1 MSIDYSAFAGR
12 RFHLMAAAVLHYNR
26 GHTLAERQ
34 GRDPMK
40 LYSWNVNGIRAAQ
53 RKGFLDWM
61 SAAQPD
67 VLTVQETKA
76 RPEQLDERLRQPA
89 GYHSWWVSAERKGYS
104 GVGLYSKTA
113 PLEVKL
119 GLGIEKF
126 DSEGRTI
133 IADFGAFT
141 LMSSY
146 LPNGKASAERLRYKM
161 EYKDVFLDYA
171 NGLRA
176 AGKSVV
182 FCGDINTAHNEIDLT
197 HPKPNAKYSGFL
209 REERDWMDK
218 VVEQGYIDSYR
229 HLNPDKAGAYS
240 WWSLRSGARA
250 KNVGWRIDYFFI
262 SSDLLDKLAAAE
274 IHADVM
280 GSDHCPISLTLDV

>member
-1 MSIDYSAFAGR
+1 
-12 RFHLMAAAVLHYNR
+12 
-26 GHTLAERQ
+26 
-34 GRDPMK
+34 MK
-40 LYSWNVNGIRAAQ
+40 VVSWNVNGIRAAH
-53 RKGFLDWM
+53 RKGFLDWLH
-61 SAAQPD
+61 AEAPD

-76 RPEQLDERLRQPA
+76 HPEQLPAKLRQPD
-89 GYHSWWVSAERKGYS
+89 GYRSWWASAERKGYS
-104 GVGLYSKTA
+104 GVGLYSKSQ
-113 PLEVKL
+113 PRDVQI

-133 IADFGAFT
+133 IADYGDFT
-141 LMSSY
+141 LMTTY

-161 EYKDVFLDYA
+161 EYKEAFLDYA

-182 FCGDINTAHNEIDLT
+182 CCGDSNPAHNEIDLT
-197 HPKPNAKYSGFL
+197 HPKPNSKVSGFL
-209 REERDWMDK
+209 REERDWIDK
-218 VVEQGYIDSYR
+218 VVEQGYIDIYR
-229 HLNPDKAGAYS
+229 HRNPEKEGAYS

-262 SSDLLDKLAAAE
+262 SPDLLERVATAE

-280 GSDHCPISLTLDV
+280 GSDHCPISLTLEF

>member
-1 MSIDYSAFAGR
+1 
-12 RFHLMAAAVLHYNR
+12 
-26 GHTLAERQ
+26 
-34 GRDPMK
+34 MK

-53 RKGFLDWM
+53 KKGFLDWLHCE
-61 SAAQPD
+61 QPD

-76 RPEQLDERLRQPA
+76 WPEQLDPELRQPE
-89 GYHSWWVSAERKGYS
+89 GYHSWWVHAERKGYS
-104 GVGLYSKTA
+104 GVGLYSKA
-113 PLEVKL
+113 EPRDVKL
-119 GLGIEKF
+119 GLGIKKF

-133 IADFGAFT
+133 IADYGDFT
-141 LMSSY
+141 LMSTY
-146 LPNGKASAERLRYKM
+146 LPNGKGSEERLRYKM
-161 EYKDVFLDYA
+161 EYKEAFLDYA
-171 NGLRA
+171 NGLRSE
-176 AGKSVV
+176 GKPVV

-197 HPKPNAKYSGFL
+197 HPKPNSKYSGFL

-229 HLNPDKAGAYS
+229 HLNPEQEGAYS

-262 SSDLLDKLAAAE
+262 SPDLLDKLATAE

-280 GSDHCPISLTLDV
+280 GSDHCPISLTLEV

>member
-1 MSIDYSAFAGR
+1 
-12 RFHLMAAAVLHYNR
+12 
-26 GHTLAERQ
+26 
-34 GRDPMK
+34 MK

-53 RKGFLDWM
+53 KKGFLDWLHCE
-61 SAAQPD
+61 QPD
-67 VLTVQETKA
+67 VLTMQETKA
-76 RPEQLDERLRQPA
+76 WPEQLDPELRQPE
-89 GYHSWWVSAERKGYS
+89 GYHSWWVHAERKGYS
-104 GVGLYSKTA
+104 GVGLYSKA
-113 PLEVKL
+113 EPRDVKL
-119 GLGIEKF
+119 GLGIKKF

-133 IADFGAFT
+133 IADFGDFT
-141 LMSSY
+141 LMSTY
-146 LPNGKASAERLRYKM
+146 LPNGKGSEERLRYKM
-161 EYKDVFLDYA
+161 EYKEAFLDYA
-171 NGLRA
+171 NGLRSE
-176 AGKSVV
+176 GKPVV

-229 HLNPDKAGAYS
+229 HLNPEQEGAYS

-262 SSDLLDKLAAAE
+262 SPDLLDKLAAAE

-280 GSDHCPISLTLDV
+280 GSDHCPISLTLEV

>member
-1 MSIDYSAFAGR
+1 
-12 RFHLMAAAVLHYNR
+12 
-26 GHTLAERQ
+26 
-34 GRDPMK
+34 MK

-53 RKGFLDWM
+53 KKGFLDWLH
-61 SAAQPD
+61 AEEPD

-76 RPEQLDERLRQPA
+76 WPEQLDPELRQPE
-89 GYHSWWVSAERKGYS
+89 GYHSWWVHAERKGYS
-104 GVGLYSKTA
+104 GVGLFSKTE
-113 PLEVKL
+113 PRDIKL

-133 IADFGAFT
+133 IADYGDFT
-141 LMSSY
+141 LMSTY

-161 EYKDVFLDYA
+161 EYKEAFLDYA
-171 NGLRA
+171 NGLRD
-176 AGKSVV
+176 AGKSVA

-197 HPKPNAKYSGFL
+197 HPKPNSKYSGFL

-229 HLNPDKAGAYS
+229 HLNPDKEGAYS

-262 SSDLLDKLAAAE
+262 SPDLLDKMAAAE
-274 IHADVM
+274 IHADVL

>member
-1 MSIDYSAFAGR
+1 
-12 RFHLMAAAVLHYNR
+12 
-26 GHTLAERQ
+26 
-34 GRDPMK
+34 MK

-53 RKGFLDWM
+53 RKGFLDWFNT
-61 SAAQPD
+61 AQPD
-67 VLTVQETKA
+67 VLAIQETKA
-76 RPEQLDERLRQPA
+76 RPEQLDSELQQPE
-89 GYHSWWVSAERKGYS
+89 GYHSWWVSAEKKGYS
-104 GVGLYSKTA
+104 GVALFSKTE
-113 PLEVKL
+113 PKEVKL

-133 IADFGAFT
+133 IADYGDFT
-141 LMSSY
+141 LMSTY
-146 LPNGKASAERLRYKM
+146 LPNGKASEERLRYKM
-161 EYKDVFLDYA
+161 EYKEVFLDYA

-197 HPKPNAKYSGFL
+197 HPKPNSKYSGFL

-229 HLNPDKAGAYS
+229 HLNPDREGAYS
-240 WWSLRSGARA
+240 WWSMRSGARA

-262 SSDLLDKLAAAE
+262 SPDLLEKMATAE

-280 GSDHCPISLTLDV
+280 GSDHCPISLTLDL

>member
-1 MSIDYSAFAGR
+1 
-12 RFHLMAAAVLHYNR
+12 
-26 GHTLAERQ
+26 
-34 GRDPMK
+34 MK
-40 LYSWNVNGIRAAQ
+40 VVSWNVNGIRAAH
-53 RKGFLDWM
+53 RKGFLDWLH
-61 SAAQPD
+61 AEAPD

-76 RPEQLDERLRQPA
+76 HPEQLPAKLRQPD
-89 GYHSWWVSAERKGYS
+89 GYRSWWASAERKGYS
-104 GVGLYSKTA
+104 GVGLYSKSQ
-113 PLEVKL
+113 PRDVQI

-133 IADFGAFT
+133 IADYGDFT
-141 LMSSY
+141 LMTTY

-161 EYKDVFLDYA
+161 EYKEAFLDYA

-197 HPKPNAKYSGFL
+197 HPKPNSKVSGFL
-209 REERDWMDK
+209 REERDWIDK
-218 VVEQGYIDSYR
+218 VVEQGYIDIYR
-229 HLNPDKAGAYS
+229 HRNPEKEGAYS

-262 SSDLLDKLAAAE
+262 SPDLLERVATAE

-280 GSDHCPISLTLDV
+280 GSDHCPISLTLEF

>member
-1 MSIDYSAFAGR
+1 
-12 RFHLMAAAVLHYNR
+12 
-26 GHTLAERQ
+26 
-34 GRDPMK
+34 MK

-53 RKGFLDWM
+53 RKGFLDWFG
-61 SAAQPD
+61 AAQPD
-67 VLTVQETKA
+67 ILTVQETKA
-76 RPEQLDERLRQPA
+76 RPEQLDDELRQPE
-89 GYHSWWVSAERKGYS
+89 GYHSWWVSAEKKGYS
-104 GVGLYSKTA
+104 GVGLFSKTE
-113 PLEVKL
+113 PIDIKL
-119 GLGIEKF
+119 GMGIEKF

-141 LMSSY
+141 LMSTY
-146 LPNGKASAERLRYKM
+146 LPNGKGSAERLRYKM
-161 EYKDVFLDYA
+161 AYKEAFLEYADK
-171 NGLRA
+171 LRS

-218 VVEQGYIDSYR
+218 VVAQGYIDSYR
-229 HLNPDKAGAYS
+229 HLNPDKEGAYS
-240 WWSLRSGARA
+240 WWSMRSGART
-250 KNVGWRIDYFFI
+250 KNVGWRLDYFFI
-262 SSDLLDKLAAAE
+262 SSDMLENMSNAE

>member
-1 MSIDYSAFAGR
+1 
-12 RFHLMAAAVLHYNR
+12 
-26 GHTLAERQ
+26 
-34 GRDPMK
+34 MK

-53 RKGFLDWM
+53 RKGFLDWLH
-61 SAAQPD
+61 AEQPD
-67 VLTVQETKA
+67 VLAVQETKA
-76 RPEQLDERLRQPA
+76 HPEQLTAALREPE
-89 GYHSWWVSAERKGYS
+89 GYHTWWVSAERKGYS
-104 GVGLYSKTA
+104 GVALFSKTE
-113 PLEVKL
+113 PQEIKL

-133 IADFGAFT
+133 VADYGDFT
-141 LMSSY
+141 LITTY
-146 LPNGKASAERLRYKM
+146 LPNGKASEERLRYKM

-171 NGLRA
+171 NRLRA
-176 AGKSVV
+176 AGKAVV

-197 HPKPNAKYSGFL
+197 HPKPNSKYSGFL

-229 HLNPDKAGAYS
+229 HLNPEQEGAYS
-240 WWSLRSGARA
+240 WWSLRSGARQ

-262 SSDLLDKLAAAE
+262 SPDLLDKMVTAE
-274 IHADVM
+274 IHPDVM

>member
-1 MSIDYSAFAGR
+1 
-12 RFHLMAAAVLHYNR
+12 
-26 GHTLAERQ
+26 
-34 GRDPMK
+34 MK

-53 RKGFLDWM
+53 RKGFLDWLH
-61 SAAQPD
+61 AEGPD

-76 RPEQLDERLRQPA
+76 RPEQLDDELRQPE
-89 GYHSWWVSAERKGYS
+89 GYHSWWVSAEKKGYS
-104 GVGLYSKTA
+104 GVGLFSKTE
-113 PLEVKL
+113 PIDIKL
-119 GLGIEKF
+119 GMGIEKF

-141 LMSSY
+141 LMSTY
-146 LPNGKASAERLRYKM
+146 LPNGKGSAERLRYKM
-161 EYKDVFLDYA
+161 EYKEAFLEYA
-171 NGLRA
+171 DKLRA

-218 VVEQGYIDSYR
+218 VVAQGYIDSYR
-229 HLNPDKAGAYS
+229 HLNPDKVGAYS
-240 WWSLRSGARA
+240 WWSMRSGARA
-250 KNVGWRIDYFFI
+250 KNVGWRLDYFFI
-262 SSDLLDKLAAAE
+262 SSDLLDNMSNAE